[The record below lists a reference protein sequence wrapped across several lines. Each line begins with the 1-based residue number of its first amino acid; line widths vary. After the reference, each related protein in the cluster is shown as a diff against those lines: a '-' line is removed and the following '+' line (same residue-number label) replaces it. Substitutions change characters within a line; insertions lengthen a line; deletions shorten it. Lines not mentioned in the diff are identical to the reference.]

1 MIAKTFD
8 AIQEPVV
15 LHEELKTTFTGIV
28 HPISTPDAPVHQYRG
43 IKYASIPARFRQA
56 KLCTHYP
63 PQTDCSRF
71 GPICPQPKYK
81 SVEEEL
87 FNLTEDCIP
96 DQALRQSE
104 FECLN
109 LNITCPADST
119 PDSHY
124 PVMIWIH
131 GGGNRG
137 SGSNWITDAGPLVQ
151 KSITSGMPVVIV
163 SINYRL
169 GLLGFAASPALR
181 DDNKAAGDEGVGNYG
196 LRDQRRAMEWV
207 HRYIQAFGGDP
218 TNVTLFGESTGAG
231 DILCHLH
238 SAANEVAPLFQRAI
252 IQSAIVDMEVPNVHQ
267 TGWQMSKL
275 MSALRVQTVEE
286 LRAVDAEKLVLLGQN
301 IRATD
306 DGVFFR
312 RSWTGSL
319 VSIDETVQQHHV
331 EAHLGDSLV
340 VEISAH
346 SHHLKVPH
354 HIHDKSRSHSRTRH
368 PQPASHQPVIIG
380 DCGAESLLWSLPASL
395 WTPAG
400 AVKRIR
406 AICQS
411 LNKANVLLRAYDI
424 NSYTPADELPER
436 LLDLINDTRFAW
448 PTELI
453 AASLRAERGGHGV
466 WRYVFDQESPSRGL
480 PHHAV
485 DLMYLFDNVP
495 LPSLPTTSPYDYT
508 EPREDGFFFT
518 PDSDDECP
526 IAKAAPVASGCDTS
540 DEDDAPGYDYDAD
553 WAMPVVDDWTY
564 ARVRNAV
571 QERWLAFAHGQA
583 PWRADKVYVFGPE
596 GEVGERSMSI
606 FQARRRAQV
615 WKEALEPL
623 GMDVVQKL
631 GAELCNGPPVDSR
644 SYF

>member
-8 AIQEPVV
+8 AVQVPVV
-15 LHEELKTTFTGIV
+15 LHEGLKTTFTGIV

-43 IKYASIPARFRQA
+43 IKYASIPARFRQS

-71 GPICPQPKYK
+71 GPICPQPMFK

-96 DQALRQSE
+96 DQAFILSE

-119 PDSHY
+119 PDSRY

-151 KSITSGMPVVIV
+151 KSVIANMPTIIV
-163 SINYRL
+163 SINFRL

-207 HRYIQAFGGDP
+207 HRYIEAFGGDP

-238 SAANEVAPLFQRAI
+238 SAANEVAPLFHRAI
-252 IQSAIVDMEVPNVHQ
+252 VQSAIVDLEVPNVPQ
-267 TGWQMSKL
+267 TGWQLSKL
-275 MSALRVQTVEE
+275 MSALRARTVDE
-286 LRAVDAEKLVLLGQN
+286 LRAIDAEKLVALGASM
-301 IRATD
+301 RATD

-319 VSIDETVQQHHV
+319 VNVDETPQHHQAG
-331 EAHLGDSLV
+331 AHLGDNLV
-340 VEISAH
+340 LELNSH
-346 SHHLKVPH
+346 SHHLKGSH
-354 HIHDKSRSHSRTRH
+354 HGLDKSRSHSRTRH

-380 DCGAESLLWSLPASL
+380 DCGAESLLWTLPASL
-395 WTPAG
+395 WTAAG

-411 LNKANVLLRAYDI
+411 LNKANVLLRSYDI
-424 NSYTPADELPER
+424 SSYTPSDELPER
-436 LLDLINDTRFAW
+436 LLELINDTRFAW
-448 PTELI
+448 PTDLI
-453 AASLRAERGGHGV
+453 ASSLRAERGGHGV

-485 DLMYLFDNVP
+485 DLMYIFDNVP
-495 LPSLPTTSPYDYT
+495 LPSLPMTSPYDYT
-508 EPREDGFFFT
+508 EPRENGCFYT

-526 IAKAAPVASGCDTS
+526 ITKASTCV
-540 DEDDAPGYDYDAD
+540 DDDDGPGYDYDAD

-564 ARVRNAV
+564 ARVRNAI
-571 QERWLAFAHGQA
+571 QERWLAFAHGRA
-583 PWRADKVYVFGPE
+583 PWRAEGVYVFGPE
-596 GEVGERSMSI
+596 GEVGERSTKI

-615 WKEALEPL
+615 WKEALDPL
-623 GMDVVQKL
+623 GMEIVQKL
-631 GAELCNGPPVDSR
+631 GVELCNGPPVDSR

>member
-8 AIQEPVV
+8 AVQEPVV
-15 LHEELKTTFTGIV
+15 LHEDLKTTFTGIV

-43 IKYASIPARFRQA
+43 IKYASVPARFRQS

-71 GPICPQPKYK
+71 GPICPQPKFK
-81 SVEEEL
+81 SIEEEL

-96 DQALRQSE
+96 DQALKQCE

-109 LNITCPADST
+109 MNITCPADAT
-119 PDSHY
+119 PASHY

-131 GGGNRG
+131 GGANRG

-151 KSITSGMPVVIV
+151 KSITAGLPVVIV

-181 DDNKAAGDEGVGNYG
+181 DDNKSAGDEGVGNYG

-207 HRYIQAFGGDP
+207 HRYIHAFGGDP
-218 TNVTLFGESTGAG
+218 TSVTLFGESTGAG
-231 DILCHLH
+231 DILCHLN
-238 SAANEVAPLFQRAI
+238 SAANEVAPLFHCTI
-252 IQSAIVDMEVPNVHQ
+252 IQSAIVDLEVPNVHQ

-275 MSALRVQTVEE
+275 VAPLRVQTIDE
-286 LRAVDAEKLVLLGQN
+286 LRAVDPEKLITLAPAF
-301 IRATD
+301 RATD

-312 RSWTGSL
+312 KSWTGTL
-319 VSIDETVQQHHV
+319 VNVDETAHHQHS
-331 EAHLGDSLV
+331 GDSVV
-340 VEISAH
+340 VELNHH
-346 SHHLKVPH
+346 SHHLKVPPH
-354 HIHDKSRSHSRTRH
+354 LAHDKSRSHSRTRH
-368 PQPASHQPVIIG
+368 PQPANHQPVIIG

-395 WTPAG
+395 WMAAG

-411 LNKANVLLRAYDI
+411 LNKANVLLRLYDI
-424 NSYTPADELPER
+424 NAYTPADELPER
-436 LLDLINDTRFAW
+436 LLELINDTRFAW
-448 PTELI
+448 PTDLI

-466 WRYVFDQESPSRGL
+466 WRYVFDQEGPSRGL

-485 DLMYLFDNVP
+485 DLMYIFDNVP
-495 LPSLPTTSPYDYT
+495 LPSLPVLSPYDCT
-508 EPREDGFFFT
+508 EPRADGFFFT
-518 PDSDDECP
+518 PDSDDECA
-526 IAKAAPVASGCDTS
+526 IAAKKAAQTCAVADDS
-540 DEDDAPGYDYDAD
+540 DSEDDGPGYDYDAD

-564 ARVRNAV
+564 ARVRNGI

-583 PWRADKVYVFGPE
+583 PWRAEGVYVFGPE
-596 GEVGERSMSI
+596 GEVGERSLSI
-606 FQARRRAQV
+606 FQARRRARV
-615 WKEALEPL
+615 WREALEPL
-623 GMDVVQKL
+623 GMEVVQKL
-631 GAELCNGPPVDSR
+631 GVELCNGPPVDSR
-644 SYF
+644 SYY

>member
-8 AIQEPVV
+8 NVQEPVV
-15 LHEELKTTFTGIV
+15 LHELLKTTFTGII
-28 HPISTPDAPVHQYRG
+28 HPISTPEAAVHQYRG
-43 IKYASIPARFRQA
+43 IKYASIPARFRQS

-71 GPICPQPKYK
+71 GLICPQPKFK

-96 DQALRQSE
+96 DQALKHSE

-109 LNITCPADST
+109 LNLTCPSDAT

-131 GGGNRG
+131 GGANRG
-137 SGSNWITDAGPLVQ
+137 SGSNWVTDAGPLVQ
-151 KSITSGMPVVIV
+151 KSIQMGKPVIIV
-163 SINYRL
+163 SINFRI
-169 GLLGFAASPALR
+169 GLLGFAASQALR

-207 HRYIQAFGGDP
+207 YRYIQAFGGNP
-218 TNVTLFGESTGAG
+218 NNVTLFGESTGAG
-231 DILCHLH
+231 DILCHMN
-238 SAANEVAPLFQRAI
+238 SATNEVAPLFQRAI
-252 IQSAIVDMEVPNVHQ
+252 VQSAIVDLEVPKLHQ

-275 MSALRVQTVEE
+275 MSALRVQTIDD
-286 LRAVDAEKLVLLGQN
+286 LRAVDPERLVALGASM
-301 IRATD
+301 RATD

-312 RSWTGSL
+312 RSFAGSL
-319 VSIDETVQQHHV
+319 VNADETVQHHHV
-331 EAHLGDSLV
+331 EAHLGDSMV

-354 HIHDKSRSHSRTRH
+354 HHLHEKSRSHSRTRH
-368 PQPASHQPVIIG
+368 ASHQPVIIG
-380 DCGAESLLWSLPASL
+380 DCGAESWLWSLPASL
-395 WTPAG
+395 WTAAG

-411 LNKANVLLRAYDI
+411 LSKSNALLRAYDI
-424 NSYTPADELPER
+424 NSCTPADELPDR
-436 LLDLINDTRFAW
+436 LMDLINDTRFAW
-448 PTELI
+448 PTDLI
-453 AASLRAERGGHGV
+453 ATSLRGERGGHGV
-466 WRYVFDQESPSRGL
+466 WRYVFDQESPSRGV

-485 DLMYLFDNVP
+485 DLMYIFDNVP
-495 LPSLPTTSPYDYT
+495 LPSLPTTSPYDCT
-508 EPREDGFFFT
+508 EPREDGYFFT
-518 PDSDDECP
+518 PDSDSDFP
-526 IAKAAPVASGCDTS
+526 ISTAPTPCDDS
-540 DEDDAPGYDYDAD
+540 DADDDGPGYDYDAD

-564 ARVRNAV
+564 ARVRNAI
-571 QERWLAFAHGQA
+571 QEQWISFAHGEA
-583 PWRADKVYVFGPE
+583 PWHEDKVYVFGPE
-596 GEVGERSMSI
+596 GEVGERSQRI

-623 GMDVVQKL
+623 GMELVQKL
-631 GAELCNGPPVDSR
+631 GAELCNGPPSDSR

>member
-8 AIQEPVV
+8 TVQVPVV
-15 LHEELKTTFTGIV
+15 LHEALKTTFTGIV

-43 IKYASIPARFRQA
+43 IKYASIPARFRQS

-63 PQTDCSRF
+63 PLTDCSRF
-71 GPICPQPKYK
+71 GPICPQPMFK

-96 DQALRQSE
+96 DQALILSE

-151 KSITSGMPVVIV
+151 KSVIADTPVIIV
-163 SINYRL
+163 SLNFRL

-196 LRDQRRAMEWV
+196 LRDQRKAMEWV
-207 HRYIQAFGGDP
+207 HHYIEAFGGDP

-238 SAANEVAPLFQRAI
+238 SAANEVAPLFHRAI
-252 IQSAIVDMEVPNVHQ
+252 VQSAIVDLEVPTVPQ

-275 MSALRVQTVEE
+275 MSALRVQSVDE
-286 LRAVDAEKLVLLGQN
+286 LRAVDAEKLVVLGASM
-301 IRATD
+301 RATD

-312 RSWTGSL
+312 KSWNGSL
-319 VSIDETVQQHHV
+319 VNVDETPQHHHHG
-331 EAHLGDSLV
+331 EAHLGDNLV
-340 VEISAH
+340 LELNSH
-346 SHHLKVPH
+346 SHHLKVSH
-354 HIHDKSRSHSRTRH
+354 HGLDVKSRSHSRTRH
-368 PQPASHQPVIIG
+368 PHPASHQPVIIG
-380 DCGAESLLWSLPASL
+380 DCGAESLLWTLPASL

-411 LNKANVLLRAYDI
+411 LNKANVLLRSYDI
-424 NSYTPADELPER
+424 SSSTPSDELPER
-436 LLDLINDTRFAW
+436 LLELINDTRFAW
-448 PTELI
+448 PTDLI
-453 AASLRAERGGHGV
+453 ASSLRAERGGHGV

-485 DLMYLFDNVP
+485 DLMYIFDNVP
-495 LPSLPTTSPYDYT
+495 LPSLPTTSPYDFT
-508 EPREDGFFFT
+508 EPREDGCFYT
-518 PDSDDECP
+518 PDSDDECS
-526 IAKAAPVASGCDTS
+526 IVKTSAPACT
-540 DEDDAPGYDYDAD
+540 DDDDDGPGYDYEAD

-564 ARVRNAV
+564 ARVRNAI
-571 QERWLAFAHGQA
+571 QERWLAFAHGRA
-583 PWRADKVYVFGPE
+583 PWRSDGVYVFGPE
-596 GEVGERSMSI
+596 GEVGERSTKI
-606 FQARRRAQV
+606 FQARRRASV
-615 WKEALEPL
+615 WKEALDPL
-623 GMDVVQKL
+623 GMELVQKL
-631 GAELCNGPPVDSR
+631 GVELCNGPPVDSR